1 MGRAGPWLI
10 ATVVAGAVLF
20 ALLTGG
26 GVPDPV
32 GRGSQAPGFAL
43 PDLAGR
49 TVSLGEQRGKVVL
62 VNFWATWCAPCEAE
76 MPAMQNLYRQLAG
89 KGFTLLAVSVDEEA
103 EKVAPFR
110 DRLQLDFPILL
121 DPTQE
126 VAGLYQTYRFPE
138 SFLVDRDGVI
148 VERYIGEKPWDSEAY
163 VERVERLLTAP
174 WAP

>member
-1 MGRAGPWLI
+1 
-10 ATVVAGAVLF
+10 
-20 ALLTGG
+20 
-26 GVPDPV
+26 
-32 GRGSQAPGFAL
+32 
-43 PDLAGR
+43 
-49 TVSLGEQRGKVVL
+49 
-62 VNFWATWCAPCEAE
+62 

-121 DPTQE
+121 DATQE